1 MLSDLGPVAPVGP
14 QRLPMRAAAS
24 QRMRSLWRAWAP
36 SVDYRDDLHPSYCS
50 RNLSTMSPNTSSQ
63 PLRSKQ
69 GGGAREEKCVHAVAT
84 QWGRG

>member
-63 PLRSKQ
+63 PLRSKHPLE
-69 GGGAREEKCVHAVAT
+69 GEVGSA
-84 QWGRG
+84 